1 VPLKLRELLAKD
13 TGPYSEDHTFSKNA
27 LRTPDLA
34 WFPVGNECLN
44 SRGFSMHN
52 LWRERFGPTVKN
64 LGAHFWGV
72 EDEHS
77 YERPVKID
85 SLRTDVRTRELPS
98 TKQKFEPQLFVL

>member
-52 LWRERFGPTVKN
+52 L
-64 LGAHFWGV
+64 
-72 EDEHS
+72 
-77 YERPVKID
+77 
-85 SLRTDVRTRELPS
+85 
-98 TKQKFEPQLFVL
+98 